1 MASKAAE
8 LREVLLVRTLRRLA
22 MVKALIWIVIIIF
35 FIGLLVVTGV
45 LKALF

>member
-1 MASKAAE
+1 MAE
-8 LREVLLVRTLRRLA
+8 LRWVLLVRTLRRLG